1 MKMEN
6 PNVRTGIGVLILK
19 DSKALLGHRHPD
31 PEKASSEL
39 HGEGTWTMPGG
50 KMNFGERITDAA
62 KREVE
67 EETGLKAKKL
77 RVVSVTNEMTHD
89 KHFVTIGFLCEE
101 FEGEPS
107 VMEPEEITEWK
118 WFPLNALPKPIFPP
132 SMKLLQN
139 YIDREVY
146 KGD

>member
-1 MKMEN
+1 MKMDN
-6 PNVRTGIGVLILK
+6 KNVRAGIGIMILK
-19 DSKALLGHRHPD
+19 GDKVLLGHRHPD

-50 KMNFGERITDAA
+50 KIHFGERIQEAA
-62 KREVE
+62 ERELK
-67 EETGLKAKKL
+67 EETGLIPKSMK
-77 RVVSVTNEMTHD
+77 VVSVGNEIRND
-89 KHFVTIGFLCEE
+89 AHFVTVGFLCDR
-101 FEGEPS
+101 FENEPN

-118 WFPLNALPKPIFPP
+118 WFPINALPSPIFPP

-139 YIDREVY
+139 YIDKEVY